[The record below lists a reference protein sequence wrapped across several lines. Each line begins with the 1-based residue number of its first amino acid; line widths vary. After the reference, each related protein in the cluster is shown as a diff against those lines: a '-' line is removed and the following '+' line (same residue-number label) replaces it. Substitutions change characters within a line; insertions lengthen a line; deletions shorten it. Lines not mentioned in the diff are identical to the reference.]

1 METHTI
7 LKHREVFTGLVPIR
21 TSRAKVDRF
30 VIFAFYEKKAGLL
43 TLLGTF
49 LACLKGGLRGSTVS

>member
-1 METHTI
+1 MMETHTI

-21 TSRAKVDRF
+21 TSRAKVIQEDRF

-43 TLLGTF
+43 TLLGT
-49 LACLKGGLRGSTVS
+49 